1 MEPESHGQKLEQAVV
16 SQMIGEPAIVIDGVP
31 PLPPDSVQICGDV
44 STHVGF
50 KFDPCFG
57 EWLEGRKVHKLFGDH
72 YFSGIVVK
80 YDSESNWYRVIYEDG
95 DSEDLEWHE
104 LEEILLPLDVSIPLT
119 TLALQRCN
127 SNPSNSMSRI
137 TSAIMGKGTK
147 KRVGRS
153 SQ

>member
-1 MEPESHGQKLEQAVV
+1 MEPESNGQELEHAVV
-16 SQMIGEPAIVIDGVP
+16 SEMIGEPAIIIDGVP
-31 PLPPDSVQICGDV
+31 PLPPDSVKICGEA
-44 STHVGF
+44 STHVGST
-50 KFDPCFG
+50 FDPCFG

-104 LEEILLPLDVSIPLT
+104 LEEILLPLDISIPLT

-127 SNPSNSMSRI
+127 SNLSDSMPHI
-137 TSAIMGKGTK
+137 TSVIMGKGTK
-147 KRVGRS
+147 KG
-153 SQ
+153 